1 MVTIVPG
8 QLIGAGVAVV
18 AGVIA
23 YASLVERNAFTL
35 RRVTVPVLPPESPPI
50 RVLHLSDLH
59 LAPWQKSKMRWIS
72 ALAELQPDLVIDTG
86 DNLGHAR
93 ALPALREA
101 LDVFRGTPGAF
112 VNGSNDYFAPEF
124 KNPFRYFAGPSQ
136 QHREPV
142 RLDTLALENYL
153 RTDLGW
159 TDLNNRAGRLRIGSE
174 YVELFGVND
183 PHRHFDDLDDMAVSL
198 TTTRASE
205 STKTSLSLG
214 VTHAPYRRIVNAM
227 VDSGAQLVLAG
238 HTHGG
243 QVCVPGFGA
252 LVTNCDLPR
261 SMAKGLSS
269 WPRKNSPS
277 TVNRASY
284 LHVSAGLGTSIYAP
298 VRFACAPEATLLTLV
313 PTKPLPVK

>member
-159 TDLNNRAGRLRIGSE
+159 TDLNNRAGRLRI
-174 YVELFGVND
+174 
-183 PHRHFDDLDDMAVSL
+183 
-198 TTTRASE
+198 
-205 STKTSLSLG
+205 
-214 VTHAPYRRIVNAM
+214 
-227 VDSGAQLVLAG
+227 
-238 HTHGG
+238 
-243 QVCVPGFGA
+243 
-252 LVTNCDLPR
+252 
-261 SMAKGLSS
+261 
-269 WPRKNSPS
+269 
-277 TVNRASY
+277 
-284 LHVSAGLGTSIYAP
+284 
-298 VRFACAPEATLLTLV
+298 
-313 PTKPLPVK
+313 